1 MSRCLGK
8 WRALW
13 VAGLAAALTATAP
26 AQSAPA
32 AGPKVLRYAF
42 AVAETGFDP
51 AQLSDLYSR
60 TITAGI
66 FEAPLAF
73 DFLARPFVMK
83 PLTAEA
89 MPEISAD
96 FTSFTFRIQRG
107 ILFADDPAFKG
118 PDGRQTPRELTAQD
132 YVYSIKRHY
141 DPRWKSP
148 NLYLLENAR
157 LLGLTELR
165 KKVLEAKTP
174 FPYDTEVEGIRALDR
189 YTFQVRLAEPSPRF
203 HQQLMTD
210 SSVFGAVAREVVE
223 FYGDKIMEHPVG
235 TGAYRLAEWRRSSR
249 IVLERNPGFREV
261 LYDEQPSADDPQG
274 QAIAKLMR
282 GKRLPLI
289 DRIEVAIIEETQ
301 PRWLSFLNAQSDFL
315 ERLPNEFANVVIPNN
330 KLAPNLVKQGVKMDQ
345 APLVDVTLAALFNQE
360 NPIVGGYTPDKVALR
375 RAIALAY
382 NSDEE
387 VRLVRKNQAVV
398 AQGAIAP
405 LAFGYDPTIKTE
417 MSDFDVPRAKALLDL
432 YGYVDRDGDGWRD
445 LPSGAPLVLEYATQ
459 PDQLSRQLAELWQK
473 SMKAIGL
480 RIVFKSAKWPENLK
494 ASRGGKL
501 MMWGVGWL
509 AASPDGDTFLALAYG
524 PNKGQANHSR
534 FDLPAFNELYIRQ
547 NKMPDGPERQ
557 RVMQEAS
564 KLMVAYVPYKISGH
578 RIATDLMQP
587 WVLGYKRNPFIR
599 EFWKYLDIDQN
610 LRGKATP

>member
-1 MSRCLGK
+1 MSRCMGN

-13 VAGLAAALTATAP
+13 VAGLAAALTTTAS

-89 MPEISAD
+89 MPDISAD

-165 KKVLEAKTP
+165 KKAIEAKTP
-174 FPYDTEVEGIRALDR
+174 FPYDAEVEGIRALDR

-210 SSVFGAVAREVVE
+210 SSVFGAMAREVVE

-249 IVLERNPGFREV
+249 IVLERNPSFREV